1 MKATR
6 LYPLPEALVVARM
19 IMIRRDP
26 WYGMWV
32 MGCRVFSVPDGPN
45 GSGCLATDE
54 SLRLYISPAMM
65 TLPPAKL
72 AWLLRHEADHWIH
85 KHFEDREALIY
96 KLMEAGAAPDKA
108 KDLWNMAADTPIN
121 RGIGESWRSD
131 QAMRTLASGLSEH
144 PTLWDDL
151 AATGVVGQCCTPDSM
166 AKWFEDDRLKQDLPT
181 AGIVDI
187 LCEKLRQ
194 AQQGQGQGQGQPG
207 QGSGQPSSGSAGSPQ
222 QGQGQGQGAPTTG
235 PEGISSG
242 CAEDLPYQA
251 DDPSPL
257 SASDLQEVYD
267 GILDAVAEA
276 ADGSGRG
283 HRHVP
288 NSLRQL
294 VRVRAEQ
301 RTAASK
307 VDWSAILESDLS
319 DAVRRVESG
328 GVRYLYSEPEPIKLG
343 GGLLL
348 AGRMYSAPEILLVC
362 DVSGS
367 MYSYLPSVMAQI
379 ETAAQRVG
387 GRVLLATGDTEMLSF
402 GEYTDGDDIGLSA
415 QGGTSMERVVPQA
428 VREARAQAHDPVAT
442 VLVTDGETGYPDQGD
457 MDGCSLHVILV
468 KNSPYYNDRVP
479 AWACKYE
486 AWE

>member
-1 MKATR
+1 M
-6 LYPLPEALVVARM
+6 
-19 IMIRRDP
+19 
-26 WYGMWV
+26 
-32 MGCRVFSVPDGPN
+32 
-45 GSGCLATDE
+45 
-54 SLRLYISPAMM
+54 
-65 TLPPAKL
+65 
-72 AWLLRHEADHWIH
+72 
-85 KHFEDREALIY
+85 
-96 KLMEAGAAPDKA
+96 
-108 KDLWNMAADTPIN
+108 
-121 RGIGESWRSD
+121 
-131 QAMRTLASGLSEH
+131 
-144 PTLWDDL
+144 
-151 AATGVVGQCCTPDSM
+151 
-166 AKWFEDDRLKQDLPT
+166 
-181 AGIVDI
+181 
-187 LCEKLRQ
+187 
-194 AQQGQGQGQGQPG
+194 
-207 QGSGQPSSGSAGSPQ
+207 
-222 QGQGQGQGAPTTG
+222 
-235 PEGISSG
+235 
-242 CAEDLPYQA
+242 
-251 DDPSPL
+251 
-257 SASDLQEVYD
+257 
-267 GILDAVAEA
+267 
-276 ADGSGRG
+276 
-283 HRHVP
+283 P